1 MNIKNIG
8 EVDAVIFDMDGTLLD
23 SLDIWVRSD
32 VQFITEQGFRYDSSV
47 SAQLK
52 KLHFHSACDFL
63 KEYYSLSMSSE
74 AIGERIME
82 LVENGYLHEA
92 KLKEGAA
99 EFVER
104 LIENGVKMCV
114 ATSNEKSLAE
124 GALKNVGIYDKMEFV
139 LTSQEVGEGKETPKI
154 FLQAA
159 NMLDADI
166 SKTVVFED
174 SSHALHSAKL
184 GGFKTVG
191 IFESSFPD
199 EFDELKKEAD
209 MTIKSF
215 KELIWGAIHET

>member
-63 KEYYSLSMSSE
+63 KEHYSLSMSSE

-92 KLKEGAA
+92 ELKEGAA
-99 EFVER
+99 EFVEM
-104 LIENGVKMCV
+104 LLENGVKMCV
-114 ATSNEKSLAE
+114 ATSNEKGLAE

-154 FLQAA
+154 FLEAA
-159 NMLDADI
+159 KMLGADI
-166 SKTVVFED
+166 AKTVVFED

-209 MTIKSF
+209 LTIKSF
-215 KELIWGAIHET
+215 KELL